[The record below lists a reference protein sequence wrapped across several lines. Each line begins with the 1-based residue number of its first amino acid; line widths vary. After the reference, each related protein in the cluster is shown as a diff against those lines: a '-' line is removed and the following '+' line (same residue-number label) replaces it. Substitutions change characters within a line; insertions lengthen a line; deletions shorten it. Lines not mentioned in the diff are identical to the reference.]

1 MQEIDERTADLS
13 NKKAAVNSGQANV
26 ERLEALAGYK
36 NITVPFD
43 GVVTARDTDVGALI
57 NAGGGCGPRDV
68 RGFRHQQAAASMS
81 TFRRT
86 TCPRSGSAQGP

>member
-36 NITVPFD
+36 KITAPFD

-57 NAGGGCGPRDV
+57 NAGGGARPADV
-68 RGFRHQQAAASMS
+68 RGLRHQQAARLCQRAAELRAGDQD
-81 TFRRT
+81 RR
-86 TCPRSGSAQGP
+86 QGA